1 MEAYLGEIKLMIG
14 GIVPQN
20 WIVCDGRPLSVQDNQ
35 YLFSL
40 IGTIYGGNGVSTF
53 AVPDLR
59 GRIPVNQGTAKSGTQ
74 YQMAAAGGAATV
86 AINAAEMPSHT
97 HAMTVSTAAATT
109 EVPTNNYLAAPKDQT
124 THAQAVSMYVPT
136 TAAGYSVIKQN
147 VNMIEPNIGG
157 LDHDNVQPFQTV
169 NYIICT
175 SGYYPTFP

>member
-14 GIVPQN
+14 GIIPQN
-20 WIVCDGRPLSVQDNQ
+20 WVACDGRLLSVQNYQ

-40 IGTIYGGNGVSTF
+40 IGTIYGGDGQSTF
-53 AVPDLR
+53 AIPDLR

-86 AINAAEMPSHT
+86 AITTAQMPSHT
-97 HAMTVSTAAATT
+97 HAMTVSTAVATT
-109 EVPTNNYLAAPKDQT
+109 EVPTNNYLAAPSDQT

-147 VNMIEPNIGG
+147 INMIEPNIGG
-157 LDHDNVQPFQTV
+157 QPHNNVQPFQTV

-175 SGYYPTFP
+175 SGIYPNFP